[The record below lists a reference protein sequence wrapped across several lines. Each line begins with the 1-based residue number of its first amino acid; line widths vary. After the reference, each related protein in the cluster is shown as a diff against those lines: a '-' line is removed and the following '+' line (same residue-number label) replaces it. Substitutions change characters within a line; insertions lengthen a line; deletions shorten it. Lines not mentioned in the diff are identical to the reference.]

1 MVTVDLRQRGAF
13 MRMASQIE
21 NLVASAPPPE
31 PRTTISFLI
40 PVYNAER
47 TLSASLASALH
58 QTRPADEIV
67 AINDGSRDGS
77 ADILASVDDP
87 LMRVVTQENQG
98 LAATLNRGIALAIGT
113 YIARLDNDDLALPYR
128 LERQLAFMKANPD
141 VALLGTWAEIYVGEE
156 RSGRFHRHPTESK
169 SLKLELLF
177 DNPFVHSSVMYR
189 TDVVRALGGY
199 RVERARR
206 IPEDYEF
213 WSRIARSHEIANLP
227 DVHTVY
233 REMPGSMMRSSA
245 EEMLD
250 NVIAISADNLQHVLS
265 GVPLARCFD
274 LSRLYH
280 GRVPSS
286 NRIVWQALQMWRH
299 AAIAVGGPPIQW
311 TPQFASRYRLAQR
324 RLLVQSVRRAL
335 PSPVAKLL
343 RQARQIL
350 RTKT

>member
-1 MVTVDLRQRGAF
+1 MSLNVATATGDVTS
-13 MRMASQIE
+13 MS
-21 NLVASAPPPE
+21 
-31 PRTTISFLI
+31 TITILI
-40 PVYNAER
+40 PVYNAEQ
-47 TLSASLASALH
+47 TLAASLVSALA

-77 ADILASVDDP
+77 GDMLAAVDDSR
-87 LMRVVTQENQG
+87 MRVFDQDNQG
-98 LAATLNRGIALAIGT
+98 LAATLNRGIGLAT
-113 YIARLDNDDLALPYR
+113 SNYIARLDNDDLALPER
-128 LERQLAFMKANPD
+128 LERQLAYMEAHPD
-141 VALLGTWAEIYVGEE
+141 VALLGTWAEIYVGDAK
-156 RSGRFHRHPTESK
+156 SGRFHRHPTESD
-169 SLKLELLF
+169 SLKLDLLF

-189 TDVVRALGGY
+189 TEVVRALGGY
-199 RVERARR
+199 RVERTKR

-227 DVHTVY
+227 EVHTVY
-233 REMPGSMMRSSA
+233 REVPGSMMRSGA

-250 NVIAISADNLQHVLS
+250 NVIAISTDNLQHMLP
-265 GVPLARCFD
+265 GVPLARCLD

-286 NRIVWQALQMWRH
+286 TRILLQALQMWRQ
-299 AAIAVGGPPIQW
+299 AAIAVGGPPRQW
-311 TPQFASRYRLAQR
+311 TSEFASRYRLAQR
-324 RLLVQSVRRAL
+324 RLLMQSVRRAL